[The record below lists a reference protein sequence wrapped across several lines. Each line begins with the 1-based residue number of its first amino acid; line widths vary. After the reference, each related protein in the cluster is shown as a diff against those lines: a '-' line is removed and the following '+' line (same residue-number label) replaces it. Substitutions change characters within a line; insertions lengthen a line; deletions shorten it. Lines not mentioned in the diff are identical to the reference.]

1 VPIQSEVARLNLEY
15 YRKQAKSLLRLAKAG
30 DSAALQRIQLHS
42 SPPGNS
48 TTALEAPALHHAQ
61 LAIAREQGFP
71 SWPRF
76 KTFLIDSQL
85 DFQGQV
91 TAFIDASLSDL
102 RRAQVILARNPRIV
116 EAGFYVAL
124 VLGISKR
131 VEEALTVSPALA
143 NSKCGPQNREPLL
156 YVCFSHFANGRS
168 NRAGH
173 LAETARLLLRHG
185 AYPNALFIQEN
196 YPQWPLPCLYGATG
210 LNNNPE
216 LALVLLEAGADPNDV
231 ESLYHSTEHPD
242 HVCTKL
248 LLEHGATANGHNALK
263 HMLDRE
269 DIEGLQILL
278 SAGADPNETNERGE
292 TALHWAVWRMRS
304 AETIA
309 MLLDHGAD
317 INFKRNDGRTAYAL
331 AVVSAQTEIAALLRA
346 RGADTDLSSHDNF
359 VAEFVSAITTA
370 GSEKVEPPPAT
381 RPEQVSSAGSERLLP
396 DLAASHRTSA
406 VRALIAAGM
415 PIDARGEAG
424 GTALHQACW
433 KGYADVAQLLIEAG
447 ASLTLEDTEYHAQPA
462 GWLHHGT
469 RNCSLR
475 DEDEF
480 DYARVARLLIQA
492 GAPMQHCNTP
502 TGNAEVDA
510 VLREH
515 KLIH

>member
-1 VPIQSEVARLNLEY
+1 VPIQSEVVRLNLEY
-15 YRKQAKSLLRLAKAG
+15 YRKQAKSLLKLAKTG
-30 DSAALQRIQLHS
+30 DPTALQRIQLN
-42 SPPGNS
+42 SPQPSDS
-48 TTALEAPALHHAQ
+48 TAALEAPALHHAQ

-76 KTFLIDSQL
+76 KTFIVDSQL

-91 TAFIDASLSDL
+91 AAFLDAALSDL
-102 RRAQVILARNPRIV
+102 RRAQTMLVRNPKIV

-131 VEEALTVSPALA
+131 VEEVLAVSPGLA
-143 NSKCGPQNREPLL
+143 NSKSGPQNREPLL

-173 LAETARLLLRHG
+173 LAETARVLLRHG
-185 AYPNALFIQEN
+185 ADPNALFIQEN

-248 LLEHGATANGHNALK
+248 LLEHGATPNGHNALP

-278 SAGADPNETNERGE
+278 SAGADPNEVNERSE

-317 INFKRNDGRTAYAL
+317 INFKRKDGRTAYAL
-331 AVVSAQTEIAALLRA
+331 AVVSAQKEIAEFLRA
-346 RGADTDLSSHDNF
+346 RGADTDLSALDDF
-359 VAEFVSAITTA
+359 VAEFVSASANA
-370 GSEKVEPPPAT
+370 GSETVVRPPVK
-381 RPEQVSSAGSERLLP
+381 RPKQVSSAGSERLLP

-406 VRALIAAGM
+406 VRALVAAGL

-447 ASLTLEDTEYHAQPA
+447 AS
-462 GWLHHGT
+462 
-469 RNCSLR
+469 
-475 DEDEF
+475 
-480 DYARVARLLIQA
+480 
-492 GAPMQHCNTP
+492 
-502 TGNAEVDA
+502 
-510 VLREH
+510 
-515 KLIH
+515 